1 MNKMGLIILIIF
13 LSTVCVLMTAG
24 FIYLLTNNFDWSSLD
39 FDYEGKLI
47 DSIEYENDATSLNVD
62 TKSIDVYFEE
72 TSSDKISLE
81 VYSNN
86 KKIDYSFDNENG
98 VITLKAYNKIKGSIF
113 IGFGAHGKV
122 VVKLPKENNIE
133 EFRIDQKVGDIR
145 IGSFENLNGSIYN
158 SVGDLR
164 IDALNNAKIDLSTGD
179 IKIKKINKVEI
190 KHSTGDLDID
200 SVSELINNS
209 STGDIEI
216 DNVDYKFEITSKTGD
231 VKITNADLK
240 EDSLIDH
247 KTGDIKIGKVTGV
260 YVEATTNV
268 GDTKINNNDRYLEKT
283 LTIKNKTGDI
293 KIN

>member
-1 MNKMGLIILIIF
+1 MNKKGLIILIVF
-13 LSTVCVLMTAG
+13 LSTICVLMTAG
-24 FIYLLTNNFDWSSLD
+24 FIYLLTNNFDWGSLD

-72 TSSDKISLE
+72 TASDKISLE

-247 KTGDIKIGKVTGV
+247 KTGDIKIRKVTGV

-293 KIN
+293 RIN

>member
-1 MNKMGLIILIIF
+1 MNKKGLIILIVF
-13 LSTVCVLMTAG
+13 LSAVCVLMTSG
-24 FIYLLTNNFDWSSLD
+24 FIYLLANNFVWGSLD

-72 TSSDKISLE
+72 TAGDKISLE
-81 VYSNN
+81 IYSNN
-86 KKIDYSFDNENG
+86 KKIDYSFNNENG
-98 VITLKAYNKIKGSIF
+98 VITLKAYNKINGSIF
-113 IGFGAHGKV
+113 IGFGAYGKV
-122 VVKLPKENNIE
+122 VVKLPKENKIE

-145 IGSFENLNGSIYN
+145 IGSFENLNGTINN

-231 VKITNADLK
+231 
-240 EDSLIDH
+240 
-247 KTGDIKIGKVTGV
+247 IKIRKVTGV

-293 KIN
+293 RIN

>member
-1 MNKMGLIILIIF
+1 MNKKGLIILIIF

-24 FIYLLTNNFDWSSLD
+24 FIYLLTNNFDWGSLD

-72 TSSDKISLE
+72 TASDKISLE

-231 VKITNADLK
+231 VKIINADLK

-247 KTGDIKIGKVTGV
+247 KTGDIKIRKVTGV

-293 KIN
+293 RIN

>member
-1 MNKMGLIILIIF
+1 M
-13 LSTVCVLMTAG
+13 
-24 FIYLLTNNFDWSSLD
+24 
-39 FDYEGKLI
+39 
-47 DSIEYENDATSLNVD
+47 
-62 TKSIDVYFEE
+62 
-72 TSSDKISLE
+72 
-81 VYSNN
+81 SNN
-86 KKIDYSFDNENG
+86 IFPDKKKIVHYKKIDYSFDNENG

-231 VKITNADLK
+231 VKIINADLK

-247 KTGDIKIGKVTGV
+247 KTGDIKIRKVTGV

-293 KIN
+293 RIN

>member
-1 MNKMGLIILIIF
+1 MNKKGLIILIVF

-39 FDYEGKLI
+39 FNYEGELI

-72 TSSDKISLE
+72 TASDKISLE
-81 VYSNN
+81 IYSNN
-86 KKIDYSFDNENG
+86 KKIDYSFNNENG

-209 STGDIEI
+209 STGDIKI
-216 DNVDYKFEITSKTGD
+216 DNIDYKFEITSKTGD

-247 KTGDIKIGKVTGV
+247 KTGDIKIRKVTGV